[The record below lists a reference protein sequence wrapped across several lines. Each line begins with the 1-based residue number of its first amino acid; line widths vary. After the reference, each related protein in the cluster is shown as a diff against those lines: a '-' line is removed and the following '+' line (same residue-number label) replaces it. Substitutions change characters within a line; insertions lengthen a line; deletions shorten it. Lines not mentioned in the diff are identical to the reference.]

1 MSRRHSC
8 PLLASVSGLAL
19 GCHVVSLYLGDG
31 FLLLC
36 LFQFGFGIHHANYN
50 SHSSVIMSMPLF
62 PLQIM
67 ILMTCQRE

>member
-31 FLLLC
+31 FLL
-36 LFQFGFGIHHANYN
+36 YSN
-50 SHSSVIMSMPLF
+50 SVSEFIMQIIILIPL
-62 PLQIM
+62 
-67 ILMTCQRE
+67 